1 MVREWD
7 QSFLA
12 TESMRFQLS
21 VQSKAYLECIHTVRK
36 KKSIFKTQT
45 SNWTQSGLWFV
56 LPGFLSSAYQNI
68 SKQST
73 DHLRLPDINSI
84 LLPTPCSH
92 LIAFEIAQCPTWKDY
107 YSNAGSSFYQH
118 GGGWVEWHR
127 KSKAERNQEYP
138 LSNLPGDSSLED
150 MCSRKWLMLWVG
162 APF

>member
-1 MVREWD
+1 M
-7 QSFLA
+7 
-12 TESMRFQLS
+12 
-21 VQSKAYLECIHTVRK
+21 HTHCK
-36 KKSIFKTQT
+36 EKKSIFKTQT

-107 YSNAGSSFYQH
+107 YSNAGSSFLSAWRRLGGVAQEIQSREEPGVPTLKPSWRAFTGGYVLQKMINAL
-118 GGGWVEWHR
+118 GGGAILIEHTIILNFLFAW
-127 KSKAERNQEYP
+127 
-138 LSNLPGDSSLED
+138 
-150 MCSRKWLMLWVG
+150 
-162 APF
+162 